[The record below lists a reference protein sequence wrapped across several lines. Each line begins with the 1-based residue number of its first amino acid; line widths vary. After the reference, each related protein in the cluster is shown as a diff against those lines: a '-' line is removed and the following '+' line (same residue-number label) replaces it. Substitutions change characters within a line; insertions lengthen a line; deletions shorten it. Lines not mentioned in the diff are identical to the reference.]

1 MPWPTEGYTSQGL
14 VRATI
19 QGKLHGQVINNV
31 LWFSLAGELG
41 TIDWPAKLTELAQAI
56 INCVV
61 TTLLPGLSS
70 QYALES
76 VTAALLSTADKI
88 QIVVPAPANSVGG
101 LGESLPA
108 QAAATVTLYTPY
120 GGHSRRGGMRI
131 AGIPEANH
139 ALSVLSGPPI
149 EAIAAFLAC
158 MLTNFKFDGTASKF
172 DWIIYSRKLGFV
184 KPSTCNLTL
193 DTMAPVTNTV
203 VRTTCGSQNSRK
215 LGRGA

>member
-1 MPWPTEGYTSQGL
+1 MPWPTEGYVSHGL

-19 QGKLHGQVINNV
+19 NGRLHGQVINNV
-31 LWFSLAGELG
+31 LWFSHAGELG
-41 TIDWPAKLTELAQAI
+41 NVDWPAALTQLAQDI
-56 INCVV
+56 IQCVV
-61 TTLLPGLSS
+61 QSLLPGLSS
-70 QYALES
+70 QYTFES
-76 VTAALLSTADKI
+76 VACALLSTADKI
-88 QIVVPAPANSVGG
+88 QIVVPAPANSVGA

-120 GGHSRRGGMRI
+120 SGHSRRGGMRI

-139 ALSVLSGPPI
+139 AQSILSGPPLD
-149 EAIAAFLAC
+149 AIAAFLLC
-158 MLTNFKFDGTASKF
+158 MIGKFRYDNGTSDF

-184 KPSTCNLTL
+184 KPSTYNLSLETL
-193 DTMAPVTNTV
+193 APVTNTV